1 MLGQKLEYVFNV
13 AIKVANEKKHE
24 FITLENIL
32 LAMLQ
37 YDSEVIDVLRKC
49 GANIDELRDGLQQY
63 ITDDSNFSI
72 LSDEEIKTL
81 YDLQFETE
89 ELKKIAKL
97 NGIMYRPELSL
108 ALQRVIQR
116 AAMHIQAAEK
126 DRIQGIN
133 VLIAIYAERESYAV
147 YLLEKQ
153 NISRLSIVELVA
165 HSLDKPITSFDYGF
179 ENESSAEGERG
190 ARGERGDRGERD
202 RRSSKSEMGSG
213 SASSG
218 SSSSKSADGSTK
230 TKTDCVQVLNEFAIN
245 LNQLARQEKLEPL
258 VGRKEEIARIIQIL
272 CRKNKNNPLLV
283 GDSGVGKT
291 ALAHGL
297 VLAIENGEVPELLRT
312 TKVYALDLGSVIAG
326 TKFRGDF
333 EERLKL
339 VLKGLVEE
347 NKSGGSILFI
357 DEIHTI
363 MGAGAT
369 TGGSMDVSNLLKPVL
384 ASGDVKCMGSTTY
397 DEFRKFMEKDQALIR
412 RFQKVD
418 IREPSV
424 ADTIKIIEGIKDR
437 FEKHHKVYYSKP
449 IIELAVNLASKHI
462 SDKKLPDKAIDVI
475 DESGSYVQIKRGV
488 SKEKDVVNDGGKSKR
503 KRSNV
508 TVNDIEEIVA
518 SLARIPKK
526 SLSSNEK
533 EKLKNLEDMLKHVIF
548 GQDVAIDKVVNAI
561 QLSRSGLTSV
571 GKPVASFLFAGPT
584 GVGKTELAKQLSL
597 VLSVHF
603 ERFDMSE
610 FMEKHSVSKLIGAP
624 PGYVGFDQGGKLTDA
639 INKHPYCVLLLDEI
653 EKAHQDVFNI
663 LLQVM
668 DHGTLADSTG
678 KSIDFRNVII
688 IMTTNIGSQEM
699 EAGSIGFGLS
709 KNQSSELR
717 SSKLLNS
724 FDTNTDPDT
733 NTDTNTNID
742 IDVEQIEHIEHKRD
756 KALKNFFTPEFRN
769 RLDAIVHFNRLSTKN
784 IENIVDKFLNE
795 LKFQLKD
802 KKVELELTKEAKLWL
817 VKNGYDTRLGA
828 RPIGRLIDEK
838 IKKVLSKEILFG
850 KLQHGGSVSIILKEN
865 NLDFDYK

>member
-1 MLGQKLEYVFNV
+1 MLGSKLEYVFNI
-13 AIKVANEKKHE
+13 AIKMANEKKHE
-24 FITLENIL
+24 FITIENIL
-32 LAMLQ
+32 LAMIQ
-37 YDSEVIDVLRKC
+37 YDSEVVGVLKNC
-49 GANIDELRDGLQQY
+49 GAPIDQIKDDLQKY
-63 ITDDSNFSI
+63 LDDDSNFSI
-72 LSDEEIKTL
+72 LTEEEIKIL

-89 ELKKIAKL
+89 ELKNIAKL

-108 ALQRVIQR
+108 SLQRVIQR
-116 AAMHIQAAEK
+116 AAMHIQSAEK
-126 DRIQGIN
+126 ERIQGIN
-133 VLIAIYAERESYAV
+133 LLVAIYAEKESYAIFV
-147 YLLEKQ
+147 LEKY
-153 NISRLSIVELVA
+153 NLTRLAIVEAVA
-165 HSLDKPITSFDYGF
+165 HSLDRPITNFDSNNG
-179 ENESSAEGERG
+179 NGNHDSATGS
-190 ARGERGDRGERD
+190 RD
-202 RRSSKSEMGSG
+202 G
-213 SASSG
+213 SSG
-218 SSSSKSADGSTK
+218 ASTSTSAGGKSKVDNL
-230 TKTDCVQVLNEFAIN
+230 QVLNEFAIN
-245 LNQLARQEKLEPL
+245 LNQLAKQGKIEPL
-258 VGRKEEIARIIQIL
+258 VGRKEELSRIIQVL

-291 ALAHGL
+291 AIAHGL
-297 VLAIENGEVPELLRT
+297 VLAIENKEVPELLQN
-312 TKVYALDLGSVIAG
+312 TKIFSLDLASVIAG

-333 EERLKL
+333 EERLKQ
-339 VLKGLVEE
+339 VIKGLVEE
-347 NKSGGSILFI
+347 DKAGGSILFI

-418 IREPSV
+418 IKEPSID
-424 ADTIKIIEGIKDR
+424 DTIKIIEGIKDR
-437 FEKHHKVYYSKP
+437 FEKHHKVHYSKS

-475 DESGSYVQIKRGV
+475 DESGSYIQIKRSMGGHGHKSGSDQGYQDHLDNRV
-488 SKEKDVVNDGGKSKR
+488 EKQTKR

-533 EKLKNLEDMLKHVIF
+533 EKLKSLEEILKNVIF
-548 GQDVAIDKVVNAI
+548 GQDMAIDKVVNAI
-561 QLSRSGLTSV
+561 QLARSGLTSV

-597 VLSVHF
+597 VLGVHF

-668 DHGTLADSTG
+668 DHGALADSTG
-678 KSIDFRNVII
+678 KSIDFRNVIL

-699 EAGSIGFGLS
+699 EAGSIGFKS
-709 KNQSSELR
+709 SSAEKIDFSTNQSHLSNT
-717 SSKLLNS
+717 LNS
-724 FDTNTDPDT
+724 GD
-733 NTDTNTNID
+733 
-742 IDVEQIEHIEHKRD
+742 IEHKRD

-769 RLDAIVHFNRLSTKN
+769 RLDAIVHFNSLSTKN
-784 IENIVDKFLNE
+784 IGEIVDKFLNE
-795 LKFQLKD
+795 LKLLLKD
-802 KKVELELTKEAKLWL
+802 KKVEIEISKDAKLWL
-817 VKNGYDTRLGA
+817 VENGYDQKLGA
-828 RPIGRLIDEK
+828 RPISRLIDEK
-838 IKKVLSKEILFG
+838 IKKILSKEILFG
-850 KLQHGGSVSIILKEN
+850 KLQHGGFVSINLKEN
-865 NLDFDYK
+865 FIFFTYSEKNF